1 MPRRPE
7 RSNGRA
13 GDDRGSGPRC
23 AVGTRSECMS
33 LVLFL
38 REVATKELQSTPIE
52 DRIAGRAIG
61 LRALRTGD
69 PEIIRFPFLQLD
81 AMRPGSG
88 LTWRSSRRRVGG
100 LAKWP
105 ST

>member
-1 MPRRPE
+1 
-7 RSNGRA
+7 
-13 GDDRGSGPRC
+13 
-23 AVGTRSECMS
+23 MS

-38 REVATKELQSTPIE
+38 REVATKELQFTVRCTAATPIE